1 MTGIHSITQDP
12 SNPVSRLTSSYTAT
26 TTNDS
31 DTLGLIME
39 LSGKLQTTL
48 EVDAQIEL
56 FAQVIA
62 SHFQYDTLSYCSID
76 KAIDIKFGKRAG
88 RNKLQYDLKVLDT
101 ELGQITISRGR
112 RYAKDEISQ
121 IESLLATL
129 FYPLRN
135 ALLYR
140 AAIQSAFID
149 SLTGAKNRTAF
160 DANFDREI
168 EFNRRKQTDL
178 SLLILDIDFFKRIND
193 QYGHVVG
200 DMVLKEVAST
210 VEQTIRSSDAF
221 YRYGGEE
228 FAVVLNDTNMAGA
241 HLLAKRIRKNIENL
255 RIKSLKDVRITL
267 SVGVTIMDQHDTQQS
282 LFERAD
288 AALYQ
293 AKENGRNQVVTA

>member
-1 MTGIHSITQDP
+1 
-12 SNPVSRLTSSYTAT
+12 
-26 TTNDS
+26 
-31 DTLGLIME
+31 ME

-48 EVDAQIEL
+48 EVDALIEL

-62 SHFQYDTLSYCSID
+62 SHFQYETLSYCSID

-112 RYAKDEISQ
+112 RYAKVEISQ

-140 AAIQSAFID
+140 TAIQSAFID

-160 DANFDREI
+160 DANFGREV

-178 SLLILDIDFFKRIND
+178 SLLVLDIDFFKRIND

-200 DMVLKEVAST
+200 DMVLKEAAST

-241 HLLAKRIRKNIENL
+241 HLLAKRICKNIENL
-255 RIKSLKDVRITL
+255 CIKSLKDVRITL
-267 SVGVTIMDQHDTQQS
+267 SVGVTTMDQHDTQES
-282 LFERAD
+282 LFKRAD

>member
-1 MTGIHSITQDP
+1 
-12 SNPVSRLTSSYTAT
+12 
-26 TTNDS
+26 
-31 DTLGLIME
+31 ME

-48 EVDAQIEL
+48 EVDALIEL

-76 KAIDIKFGKRAG
+76 KAIDIKHGKRKG
-88 RNKLQYDLKVLDT
+88 RNKLQYDMKVLDT

-112 RYAKDEISQ
+112 RYAKDEVSQ
-121 IESLLATL
+121 IESLLTAL

-149 SLTGAKNRTAF
+149 SLTGVKNRTAF
-160 DANFDREI
+160 DSNFSRDI

-178 SLLILDIDFFKRIND
+178 SLLVLDIDFFKRIND

-228 FAVVLNDTNMAGA
+228 FVVVLNDTNMTGA

-267 SVGVTIMDQHDTQQS
+267 SVGVTTMDQYDSQQS
-282 LFERAD
+282 FFERAD
-288 AALYQ
+288 GALYQ